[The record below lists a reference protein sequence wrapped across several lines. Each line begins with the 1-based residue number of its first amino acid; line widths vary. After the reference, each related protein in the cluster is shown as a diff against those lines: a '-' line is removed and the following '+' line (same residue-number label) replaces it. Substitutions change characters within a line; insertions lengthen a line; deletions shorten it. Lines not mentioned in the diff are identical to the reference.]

1 MRTDLSL
8 VFSRESTD
16 YRKTA
21 QLAWGLTDEQMKG
34 MHVHHHPPVS
44 EGGRN
49 IPEHLYVCSP
59 SMHAHGWHSGG
70 YFIEKATES
79 GKQYGHLGGTVGGK
93 CPWWTKDGEDV
104 RSWECPGPGWERGR
118 SLLSEVGS
126 LPYWNDGKSNR
137 RSLECPGPGWK
148 PGLLEKWWTDGTNNL
163 KTSECPGEGWRPGR
177 SNLSANSQ
185 KWMCTVSGR
194 VSTAGP
200 LTIIQKS
207 LGIDT
212 SNRVKVE

>member
-1 MRTDLSL
+1 MSL
-8 VFSRESTD
+8 VLSRERRD
-16 YRKTA
+16 YRKVA
-21 QLAWGLTDEQMKG
+21 QENLGLTDVQMQG

-49 IPEHLYVCSP
+49 VPEHLYVCSP
-59 SMHAHGWHSGG
+59 SMHAYGWHSGG
-70 YFIEKATES
+70 YFIEKATEA
-79 GKQYGHLGGTVGGK
+79 GRQYGHKGGVIGGK
-93 CPWWTKDGEDV
+93 YPWWTKDGEDV
-104 RSWECPGPGWERGR
+104 RSWECPGEGWERGR
-118 SLLSEVGS
+118 SLFREVSS
-126 LPYWNDGKSNR
+126 LPYWNDGESNK

-163 KTSECPGEGWRPGR
+163 KTNEYPGEGWRPGR
-177 SNLSANSQ
+177 SNLLANSQ